1 MEGEP
6 PQRSPLP
13 TPEPPRQIN
22 QEVAEFVGLQDTN
35 DDEGNAAV
43 DPSLIKIWTKLINKG
58 LDKEKKAAVLKDF
71 PKAPEFEPKKL
82 NPEIA
87 ASLAPKNI
95 KKDSYMA
102 ELQKLAGSQLMVV
115 GTALTIMMYD
125 QEFDRMAI
133 VNLFNEVAKLAI
145 EIHHAVS
152 LSRRANIFIPNLSP
166 QVAELIKKA
175 N

>member
-1 MEGEP
+1 
-6 PQRSPLP
+6 
-13 TPEPPRQIN
+13 
-22 QEVAEFVGLQDTN
+22 
-35 DDEGNAAV
+35 
-43 DPSLIKIWTKLINKG
+43 
-58 LDKEKKAAVLKDF
+58 
-71 PKAPEFEPKKL
+71 
-82 NPEIA
+82 
-87 ASLAPKNI
+87 
-95 KKDSYMA
+95 MA

-175 N
+175 NIDDTLFGNNLAERIKESKALSKLSQDIQTKPKETGSFKKSSFRKGQQQRRPLSQQPGQNQNKGQNKSHYGSKQHHFNNNAKRRDENSPPKK